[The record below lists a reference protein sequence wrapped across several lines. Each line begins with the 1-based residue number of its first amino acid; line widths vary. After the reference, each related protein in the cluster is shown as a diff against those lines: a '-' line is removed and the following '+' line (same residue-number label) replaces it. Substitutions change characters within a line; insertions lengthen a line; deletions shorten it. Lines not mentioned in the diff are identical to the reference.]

1 MPHNARESH
10 PVSNLHSDLS
20 FHSWFINGYNYLQN
34 HSGKGF
40 FQRFCK
46 ALAKG
51 SLAVCIFFHL
61 RKCAQ
66 DLRCILFSW
75 ELLKWCIRKVSE
87 LLGWNIR
94 TAEPEPLFGFT
105 QNLNPNDGRSQIKQN
120 LWKIDFPFQSSY
132 PFISNN
138 ITLTFYWYFIWK
150 LHCNKTFWNVCWEL
164 KIILWMIYD
173 SLEYIEM
180 VVENWK
186 INFTSHISFS
196 QLLQTQYFAFVRL
209 PNVSNIFFISFWF
222 IFTYICISNN
232 IFVMNYWFNFFYAWR
247 FLYLYPPQKTK
258 GH

>member
-1 MPHNARESH
+1 MLADWKSAQCENKEPSLQSTSQIAKGTRIRTLLRNLQFDENHWRSRKPEWWKWWDYRLGPNLPHNARESH

-105 QNLNPNDGRSQIKQN
+105 QNLNLNDGRS
-120 LWKIDFPFQSSY
+120 
-132 PFISNN
+132 
-138 ITLTFYWYFIWK
+138 
-150 LHCNKTFWNVCWEL
+150 
-164 KIILWMIYD
+164 
-173 SLEYIEM
+173 
-180 VVENWK
+180 
-186 INFTSHISFS
+186 
-196 QLLQTQYFAFVRL
+196 
-209 PNVSNIFFISFWF
+209 
-222 IFTYICISNN
+222 
-232 IFVMNYWFNFFYAWR
+232 
-247 FLYLYPPQKTK
+247 
-258 GH
+258 